1 MIVLAENV
9 QPFQTLAVWQF
20 IVAVAVAPVA
30 TIVAIMW
37 AFAQN
42 NKRAEQVKMELTKS
56 MADLS
61 ARVTEL
67 SGHLVERIDQ
77 NGARVTELKNDVN
90 GQMNSLKVD
99 LTGQL
104 NGLKADLNAHTSQLR
119 SELQANKADAKE
131 LVKAEIDAAVLNLK
145 VEMAHN
151 QGELVRIIGER
162 LPPAA
167 AKAIQP

>member
-9 QPFQTLAVWQF
+9 QTVLAVWQF
-20 IVAVAVAPVA
+20 VVVVAVAPVA

-56 MADLS
+56 IADLS

-67 SGHLVERIDQ
+67 NCHLVEKIEQ
-77 NGARVTELKNDVN
+77 SGARVTELKNDITS
-90 GQMNSLKVD
+90 QMTSLKAD
-99 LTGQL
+99 LTSHL
-104 NGLKADLNAHTSQLR
+104 SGLKTDLNAHTSQLR
-119 SELQANKADAKE
+119 SDMQAGKADAKE
-131 LVKAEIDAAVLNLK
+131 LVRAEIDAAVSNLK

-151 QGELVRIIGER
+151 HGELVRIIGER

-167 AKAIQP
+167 ARAIQP